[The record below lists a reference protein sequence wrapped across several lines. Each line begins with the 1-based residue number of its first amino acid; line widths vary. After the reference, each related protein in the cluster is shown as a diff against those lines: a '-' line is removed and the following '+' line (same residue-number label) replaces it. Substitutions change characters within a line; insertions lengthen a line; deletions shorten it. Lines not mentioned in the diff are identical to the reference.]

1 MYEFTEDCMIHI
13 DNIDEEHRKLFQ
25 MLNEAFA
32 LVKET
37 DNAASI
43 AKNLIDNLKDYAITH
58 FAHEEEYMKSIH
70 DPELP
75 IQQREH
81 KAFADKINAFKL
93 DESSPEAARNSL
105 NELLLYLTRW
115 LYSHILSS
123 DMMIGKM
130 APETNVDDAFAFTD
144 KYITGIELVD
154 EEHKHLFDIIR
165 DTNDVIHA
173 ELLHDKYDEIIRLLS
188 ELREYTETHFSD
200 EEELMKK
207 IGYPEIEAQKRAHS
221 AFVEKLVNID
231 FRELEA
237 MDDNQE
243 EYLMDLIGFLLGWL
257 SNHILASDKKIGKY
271 IKEHNIV
278 LEK

>member
-1 MYEFTEDCMIHI
+1 MNEYINLTK

-81 KAFADKINAFKL
+81 KAFAEKINTFKL

-144 KYITGIELVD
+144 KYIIGIELVD

-173 ELLHDKYDEIIRLLS
+173 ELLHDKYDEIMRLLA
-188 ELREYTETHFSD
+188 ELKDYTESHFHD
-200 EEELMKK
+200 EEELMLR
-207 IGYPEIEAQKRAHS
+207 INYPHINSQKHAHS
-221 AFVEKLVNID
+221 AFIEKLVNINLS
-231 FRELEA
+231 ELDNI
-237 MDDNQE
+237 DDNQD
-243 EYLMDLIGFLLGWL
+243 EYLNELITFLLQWL
-257 SNHILASDKKIGKY
+257 SNHILGSDKKIGEY
-271 IKEHNIV
+271 IKSHPELKSKI
-278 LEK
+278 

>member
-43 AKNLIDNLKDYAITH
+43 AKNLIDNLKDYAIIH

-81 KAFADKINAFKL
+81 KAFAEKINTFKL
-93 DESSPEAARNSL
+93 DESSPEAATNSL

-257 SNHILASDKKIGKY
+257 SNHILGSDKKIGKY

>member
-37 DNAASI
+37 DNATSI

-75 IQQREH
+75 IQHREH
-81 KAFADKINAFKL
+81 KAFAEKINTFKL

-144 KYITGIELVD
+144 KYITELS
-154 EEHKHLFDIIR
+154 
-165 DTNDVIHA
+165 
-173 ELLHDKYDEIIRLLS
+173 LS
-188 ELREYTETHFSD
+188 MRSISIFLILSGT
-200 EEELMKK
+200 LMMLYMQNFFMINMMK
-207 IGYPEIEAQKRAHS
+207 S
-221 AFVEKLVNID
+221 
-231 FRELEA
+231 
-237 MDDNQE
+237 
-243 EYLMDLIGFLLGWL
+243 
-257 SNHILASDKKIGKY
+257 
-271 IKEHNIV
+271 
-278 LEK
+278 

>member
-81 KAFADKINAFKL
+81 KAFAEKINTFKL

-173 ELLHDKYDEIIRLLS
+173 ELLHDKYDEIMRLLA
-188 ELREYTETHFSD
+188 ELKDYTESHFSD

-207 IGYPEIEAQKRAHS
+207 LKDYC
-221 AFVEKLVNID
+221 
-231 FRELEA
+231 
-237 MDDNQE
+237 
-243 EYLMDLIGFLLGWL
+243 
-257 SNHILASDKKIGKY
+257 
-271 IKEHNIV
+271 
-278 LEK
+278 